1 MAENKYLRWKL
12 ARCGLY
18 MWWLGKAPLRG
29 AVETGA
35 YRREHAGY
43 VESESFS
50 GRGAQQV
57 QRPCLFEKLS
67 GHQLKLGVAGEEGGS
82 TGGWRS
88 RVVCM

>member
-43 VESESFS
+43 VESE
-50 GRGAQQV
+50 
-57 QRPCLFEKLS
+57 LFWE
-67 GHQLKLGVAGEEGGS
+67 GS
-82 TGGWRS
+82 TAGAKALP
-88 RVVCM
+88 V